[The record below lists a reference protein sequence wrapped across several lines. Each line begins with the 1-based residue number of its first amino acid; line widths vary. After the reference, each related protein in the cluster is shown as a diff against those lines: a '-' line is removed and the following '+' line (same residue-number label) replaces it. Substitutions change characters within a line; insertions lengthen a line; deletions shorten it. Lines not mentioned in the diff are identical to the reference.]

1 LLKEEE
7 KDQTTTTTAQEQCQ
21 KIHDFAFNV
30 LTYDKR
36 SKREQLRIKLE
47 FEDLYND
54 LSNWMAVVSEMKKIV
69 ASSSSSSSTTNE
81 MHKKKEE
88 KNNKKNKKDKNKEE
102 VTNTK

>member
-69 ASSSSSSSTTNE
+69 ASSSTTTTTNE

>member
-69 ASSSSSSSTTNE
+69 ASSSTTTNE

-88 KNNKKNKKDKNKEE
+88 KNNKKNHCRFLSIQTEAI
-102 VTNTK
+102 

>member
-69 ASSSSSSSTTNE
+69 ASSSTTTNE

>member
-69 ASSSSSSSTTNE
+69 ASSSSSTTTNE

>member
-69 ASSSSSSSTTNE
+69 ASSSSTTTTNE

>member
-1 LLKEEE
+1 MLKEEE

-69 ASSSSSSSTTNE
+69 ASSSSSTTTNE

>member
-1 LLKEEE
+1 MLKEEE

-69 ASSSSSSSTTNE
+69 ASSSTTTTTTNE